1 MEAFLTTFGVVALG
15 EIGDK
20 TQLVA
25 MLLAA
30 RFRKPLP
37 LIAGMVLA
45 TLANH
50 SLAAYA
56 GTWVRA
62 AIPADV
68 LRWVIGF
75 SFLALAAWSLKP
87 DKADEPGRALDRY
100 GPFVTSLVCFF
111 LAEFGDKTQIATL
124 ALAVRFDALLPV
136 IAGSSLGM
144 TVVDA
149 ATMIF
154 TTTLAHRLPLRLMRL
169 AAAAL
174 FAILGLLA
182 LFGGPIEL

>member
-20 TQLVA
+20 TQLIAV
-25 MLLAA
+25 LLAA
-30 RFRKPLP
+30 RFGKPLP
-37 LIAGMVLA
+37 LISGMILA

-50 SLAAYA
+50 ALAAYA

-62 AIPADV
+62 MIPPDV

-87 DKADEPGRALDRY
+87 DKVGDPSRALDRF

-124 ALAVRFDALLPV
+124 ALAVRFNALLPV
-136 IAGSSLGM
+136 IVGSSLGM
-144 TVVDA
+144 ALVDA
-149 ATMIF
+149 TTMAF
-154 TTTLAHRLPLRLMRL
+154 TTTLAHRLPLRQMRL
-169 AAAAL
+169 AAATL

-182 LFGGPIEL
+182 LFGSNIQL

>member
-30 RFRKPLP
+30 RFRRPLP

-50 SLAAYA
+50 ALAAYA
-56 GTWVRA
+56 GTWVRTM
-62 AIPADV
+62 IPPDV

-75 SFLALAAWSLKP
+75 SFLALAAWSLKA
-87 DKADEPGRALDRY
+87 DKADEPGRSLDRY

-124 ALAVRFDALLPV
+124 ALAVRFNALLPV

-144 TVVDA
+144 TLIDA
-149 ATMIF
+149 LTMFF
-154 TTTLAHRLPLRLMRL
+154 TTAFAHRLPVRVMRL

-174 FAILGLLA
+174 FAVLGLLA
-182 LFGGPIEL
+182 LLGGKIEL